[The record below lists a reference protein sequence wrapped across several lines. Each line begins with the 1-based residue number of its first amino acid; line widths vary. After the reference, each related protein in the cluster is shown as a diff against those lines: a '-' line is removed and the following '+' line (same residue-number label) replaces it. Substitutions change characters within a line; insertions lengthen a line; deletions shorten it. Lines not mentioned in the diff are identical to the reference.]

1 MLDEVLGELNADVVE
16 KQENKD
22 VNVKDKL
29 RLLHGRLSSKSQS
42 SASKNSNTN
51 DHEQSEVIL

>member
-1 MLDEVLGELNADVVE
+1 MDNLLDEVLGELNADVVE

-29 RLLHGRLSSKSQS
+29 RLLHGRLSSK
-42 SASKNSNTN
+42 
-51 DHEQSEVIL
+51 